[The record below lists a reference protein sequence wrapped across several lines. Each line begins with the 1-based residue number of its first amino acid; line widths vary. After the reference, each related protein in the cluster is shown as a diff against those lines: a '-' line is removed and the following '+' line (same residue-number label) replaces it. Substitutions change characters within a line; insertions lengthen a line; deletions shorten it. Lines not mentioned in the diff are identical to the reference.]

1 MSTKK
6 DIADVD
12 VNLRVQTEIK
22 QEGIRFYDVLK
33 SPFKIHGVKHENGQ
47 FRRIPENVA
56 KSVSED
62 VYFLHR
68 YTAGGRVR
76 FRTDSSYVAIVAK
89 MPNIGKMPHFPLTG
103 SAGFDLYLTEGDN
116 ETYSNTFMPPFRI
129 QNGYES
135 IFDFKESKMREIT
148 INFPLYSDVSEL
160 YIGLDENAVL
170 EEPTPYAM
178 DKMIVY
184 YGHSITQG
192 GCASHPGNAYPSIL
206 SRRFHCDYTNLG
218 FSGSAK
224 GEVEMADYVASLK
237 MDLFVYD
244 YDHNAP
250 TADHLENTHER
261 MFRIIRK
268 AQPSLPI
275 VMLTSTTLPRCSDDK
290 ERRKAIIYK
299 TYQNALEAGDKNV
312 YFLDGSTFFDE
323 FDHGLATVEGCHPN
337 DLGFVC
343 IAKAVGDMLEKIMN
357 KG

>member
-76 FRTDSSYVAIVAK
+76 FRTDSPYVAIVAK

-129 QNGYES
+129 QNGYE
-135 IFDFKESKMREIT
+135 IIIDFK
-148 INFPLYSDVSEL
+148 
-160 YIGLDENAVL
+160 
-170 EEPTPYAM
+170 
-178 DKMIVY
+178 
-184 YGHSITQG
+184 
-192 GCASHPGNAYPSIL
+192 
-206 SRRFHCDYTNLG
+206 
-218 FSGSAK
+218 
-224 GEVEMADYVASLK
+224 
-237 MDLFVYD
+237 
-244 YDHNAP
+244 
-250 TADHLENTHER
+250 
-261 MFRIIRK
+261 
-268 AQPSLPI
+268 
-275 VMLTSTTLPRCSDDK
+275 
-290 ERRKAIIYK
+290 
-299 TYQNALEAGDKNV
+299 
-312 YFLDGSTFFDE
+312 
-323 FDHGLATVEGCHPN
+323 
-337 DLGFVC
+337 
-343 IAKAVGDMLEKIMN
+343 
-357 KG
+357 